1 MKRYAE
7 EHLYEGEYIVETAP
21 RDIWNLVGKWVLGIL
36 FCWLLA
42 PLIYVIVE
50 TVIFTHTELVLTNR
64 RLIFKRGVVN
74 IKAKDIPLPKVKGVS
89 VQITFWG
96 RIFNWGVVYIDTE
109 YGTMKYK
116 IQDAEDFKTT
126 VIGQL
131 DQFERDRMAEQSAW
145 MAQALLRGM
154 NNNPRVGLPLG
165 NGYGKGYNGQYAG
178 QAGAQFGGQFV
189 GGYGQPAPAQSSIS
203 QEALD
208 PYAGY
213 GRNPFARK

>member
-7 EHLYEGEYIVETAP
+7 QHLYEGEYIVEVAP
-21 RDIWNLVGKWVLGIL
+21 RDIWNLVGKWVLCIL
-36 FCWLLA
+36 FCWLVA

-50 TVIFTHTELVLTNR
+50 TVIFNHTELVLTNR
-64 RLIFKRGVVN
+64 RLIFKRGVFN

-89 VQITFWG
+89 VQMTFWG
-96 RIFNWGVVYIDTE
+96 RLFNWGVVYIDTE

-126 VIGQL
+126 VVGQL

-154 NNNPRVGLPLG
+154 NNNNPRGGRYG
-165 NGYGKGYNGQYAG
+165 NGYGGQYAG
-178 QAGAQFGGQFV
+178 QFGAQFGGQFA
-189 GGYGQPAPAQSSIS
+189 GYGQPAPAQSSMS

-208 PYAGY
+208 PFAGY
-213 GRNPFARK
+213 GKDPFAKK

>member
-7 EHLYEGEYIVETAP
+7 QHLYEGEYIVETAP
-21 RDIWNLVGKWVLGIL
+21 RDVWGLVGKWVLGIL
-36 FCWLLA
+36 FCWLIA

-50 TVIFTHTELVLTNR
+50 TVVFTHTELVLTNR
-64 RLIFKRGVVN
+64 RLVFKRGVFNVR
-74 IKAKDIPLPKVKGVS
+74 AKDIPLPKVKGVS

-154 NNNPRVGLPLG
+154 NNNTRSGMPYG
-165 NGYGKGYNGQYAG
+165 NGYGNGYGGQYG
-178 QAGAQFGGQFV
+178 
-189 GGYGQPAPAQSSIS
+189 GGYGQPAPARSNTN
-203 QEALD
+203 QEAID
-208 PYAGY
+208 PYGGY

>member
-7 EHLYEGEYIVETAP
+7 QHLYEGEYIVEVAP
-21 RDIWNLVGKWVLGIL
+21 RDVWGLVGKWCLGIL
-36 FCWLLA
+36 FCWLIA
-42 PLIYVIVE
+42 PLVYVIVE
-50 TVIFTHTELVLTNR
+50 TVIFNHTELVLTNR
-64 RLIFKRGVVN
+64 RLIFKRGVFN

-89 VQITFWG
+89 VQVTFWG

-154 NNNPRVGLPLG
+154 NNNSPRGQYG
-165 NGYGKGYNGQYAG
+165 AGYGGRYGSPYGGQYG
-178 QAGAQFGGQFV
+178 
-189 GGYGQPAPAQSSIS
+189 GGYVQPAPAQQNAN
-203 QEALD
+203 QEEPLD
-208 PYAGY
+208 PYGGY
-213 GRNPFARK
+213 GRNPFARR

>member
-1 MKRYAE
+1 MRYAE
-7 EHLYEGEYIVETAP
+7 QHLYEGEYIVEVAP
-21 RDIWNLVGKWVLGIL
+21 RDVWGIVGKWAIGIL
-36 FCWLLA
+36 FCWLIA
-42 PLIYVIVE
+42 PLVYAIVE
-50 TVIFTHTELVLTNR
+50 TVHFTHTELVLTNR

-89 VQITFWG
+89 VQVTFWG

-154 NNNPRVGLPLG
+154 NTQRNPYGGRYG
-165 NGYGKGYNGQYAG
+165 NGYGGQY
-178 QAGAQFGGQFV
+178 
-189 GGYGQPAPAQSSIS
+189 GGYAQPAPAPAQ
-203 QEALD
+203 QNTEQPMD

-213 GRNPFARK
+213 GKNPFARR